1 MSLYDTSVP
10 AFVQILTSLKAIL
23 DKAEAHATAKKFA
36 PENLLT
42 ARLFPDMLPFTRQ
55 VQIACDHAAKACA
68 RLTGAEVP
76 TFPDTE
82 TTFDEL
88 KARIAK
94 ALDAVKSHKREQFDG
109 AADRDITLPLG
120 GETMT
125 LKGSRY
131 LANFALP
138 NFYFHAVTAYDILR
152 ENGVEIG
159 KRDFLGPR

>member
-1 MSLYDTSVP
+1 MSLYDSSVP

-23 DKAEAHATAKKFA
+23 EKAEAHAAAKKFA
-36 PENLLT
+36 PENLLS
-42 ARLFPDMLPFTRQ
+42 ARLFPDMLPLTRQ

-82 TTFDEL
+82 TTFAEL

-94 ALDAVKSHKREQFDG
+94 ALETVKSFRKEQFEG
-109 AADRDITLPLG
+109 AGDRDITLPLG
-120 GETMT
+120 GEPMT

-131 LANFALP
+131 LAHFALP

-152 ENGVEIG
+152 ANGVEIG